1 MKTAPDLQ
9 RSQGV
14 AAGAEDQFLRSR
26 HLSRAGLRLIVEAMQ
41 MQKPMDD
48 IEAKLAREGTPKCA
62 SMSFRCLNANKDLT
76 MLKRKNVGWA

>member
-1 MKTAPDLQ
+1 MKTALDLQ
-9 RSQGV
+9 RSRGV
-14 AAGAEDQFLRSR
+14 AAGAEDLFLRSL

-48 IEAKLAREGTPKCA
+48 IEAKLAREGAPKCA

-76 MLKRKNVGWA
+76 MLKRKNVGWT